1 MYQDILNLNKTT
13 KSILKNPD
21 TKNSLAYSNSILRK
35 DPGRVNVEGIGLNPN
50 VPLEDEYI
58 QNLQKQI
65 HFMDLEIKLMKEKS
79 QQEEALGG
87 NYQFAKIGLADGK
100 HSVDHIMTA
109 TNKLKTMKL
118 DLTKQTNL
126 VEQDLLK
133 KREENT
139 IAQAKA
145 ANLEKHVKDY
155 DEKLGK
161 ILAEN
166 SVAINQI
173 RTKLLGEK
181 TQKEDVEIEVTK
193 LKKALDKVLDDNAK
207 LRKETELRKIHQEI
221 TNKAFEQDEAYD
233 GENAAAKIKLIDE
246 LQFEKAQLFMVTEK
260 NPRLQALRE
269 ENEELQKKVKE
280 SEKRLA
286 NTNYKVL
293 ETETLQALSVKKKEE
308 DQEMRKKLQS
318 ELDKWKD
325 QFDET
330 LKSNELKI
338 ERKLREAESAHI
350 KELQADLLK
359 EKHEL
364 IELQN
369 KLHAIDKKEAEY
381 IIDQSN
387 RMRQKVDLDGKKKIN
402 EEMRKVLLDEVQLID
417 PSVNDLEDKVG
428 KLRLQN
434 IEARE
439 ARAKLHKDLMEV
451 EEQNI
456 ILLSKFQ
463 FLQNNIKLD
472 EDMKKFNV
480 DELRNV
486 IQTNQTVNQTIED
499 FMGKWENL
507 RKFSKMP

>member
-13 KSILKNPD
+13 KSILKNPN
-21 TKNSLAYSNSILRK
+21 TNNSLAYTNSILRK
-35 DPGRVNVEGIGLNPN
+35 DPGRVTAEGIGLNPN

-65 HFMDLEIKLMKEKS
+65 HFMDLEIKLMKEKQ

-87 NYQFAKIGLADGK
+87 NYQFAKIGLTDGK

-109 TNKLKTMKL
+109 TNKLKQMKL

-139 IAQAKA
+139 ISQAKA

-161 ILAEN
+161 ILTEN
-166 SVAINQI
+166 SAAINQI

-181 TQKEDVEIEVTK
+181 TQKEDIEIEVTK
-193 LKKALDKVLDDNAK
+193 IRKALDKVLEDNAK
-207 LRKETELRKIHQEI
+207 LRKETELRKIHQEL
-221 TNKAFEQDEAYD
+221 TNKAFEADEAYD
-233 GENAAAKIKLIDE
+233 NENSAAKVKLIDA
-246 LQFEKAQLFMVTEK
+246 LQVEKAQLFMVTEK

-280 SEKRLA
+280 SEKKLA

-308 DQEMRKKLQS
+308 DQEMRKKLQA
-318 ELDKWKD
+318 ELEKWKD

-369 KLHAIDKKEAEY
+369 KLAAIDKRDAEY
-381 IIDQSN
+381 IIEQAN
-387 RMRQKVDLDGKKKIN
+387 RTRQKVDLEAKKKIN
-402 EEMRKVLLDEVQLID
+402 EELRKVLLDEIHEID

-428 KLRLQN
+428 KLKLQN

-439 ARAKLHKDLMEV
+439 ARAKLQTKLMEV
-451 EEQNI
+451 EEENI
-456 ILLSKFQ
+456 VLLSKFQ
-463 FLQNNIKLD
+463 FLQHNIKLD
-472 EDMKKFNV
+472 EDMKKFNI

-486 IQTNQTVNQTIED
+486 IQTNQTVNETIRD
-499 FMGKWENL
+499 FMDKWEGL